1 MSENKSISLKTEIP
15 GPKSLALL
23 EKRKKLISNGIGIGK
38 TPVFADHAEGAVITD
53 IDGNQFLDF
62 SGGIGCINSGHSA
75 QRVVDAVREQAA
87 KLQHTCFQVTMY
99 ESYLNLAEKLVQI
112 TPGSHDKKVAL
123 FNSGAE
129 AVENAVKIARKYT
142 GRQAVICFENAFH
155 GRTLLALSLTSKVK
169 PYKDGFAPYAP
180 EIYQAVMPYTYRRSE
195 SLSEAEY
202 IDDCINNFHGFLKR
216 TINPENIAAIIM
228 EPVLGEGGF
237 IVPPQKFVTEIQKIC
252 KDNGIVLIADEIQS
266 GFGRTGK
273 MFASE
278 HFNLEPDL
286 MTLAK
291 SMSNGFPV
299 SAVIG
304 RTEIMDSVQP
314 GGLGGT
320 FAGNPVACAAALASI
335 ETIEAEKLCDRSQI
349 IGNSVKE
356 RLNGLKDKVKCL
368 GEIRGLGAMVGIE
381 IVKNGKQPDK
391 ETAEKIVYE
400 CGKKGLLI
408 LTAGVEGNIIRTLM
422 PLSITDEQVEEALD
436 VVEGVLN
443 NQ

>member
-1 MSENKSISLKTEIP
+1 MPEKSILLKTAVP
-15 GPKSLALL
+15 GPKSLELL
-23 EKRKKLISNGIGIGK
+23 EKRKKYISNGIGLGK
-38 TPVFADHAEGAVITD
+38 IPVFAESAEGAVITD
-53 IDGNQFLDF
+53 VDGNKFLDF
-62 SGGIGCINSGHSA
+62 SGGIGCMNSGHSA
-75 QRVVDAVREQAA
+75 PRVVEAVQKQAA
-87 KLQHTCFQVTMY
+87 LLQHSCFQVTMY
-99 ESYLNLAEKLVQI
+99 EPYIDLAEKLIRI
-112 TPGSHDKKVAL
+112 TPGKHGKKVAL

-142 GRQAVICFENAFH
+142 KRQAVICFENAFH

-169 PYKDGFAPYAP
+169 PYKEGFAPYAA
-180 EIYQAVMPYTYRRSE
+180 EIYQAVMPYIYRKPE
-195 SLSEAEY
+195 SMGEEEY
-202 IDDCINNFHGFLKR
+202 IDECIHNFHGFLKR
-216 TINPENIAAIIM
+216 TIGPEQVAAIIM

-237 IVPPQKFVTEIQKIC
+237 IVPPLRFVKEIEKIC
-252 KDNGIVLIADEIQS
+252 RDNGIVLIGDEIQS
-266 GFGRTGK
+266 GFARTGK

-278 HFNLEPDL
+278 YFGLEPDL

-299 SAVIG
+299 SAVVG

-320 FAGNPVACAAALASI
+320 FSGNPVACAAALASI
-335 ETIEAEKLCDRSQI
+335 ETIEAENLCERSVL
-349 IGNSVKE
+349 IGSAVKE
-356 RLNGLKDKVKCL
+356 RLNSIQHQVKCL
-368 GEIRGLGAMVGIE
+368 GEVRGLGAMIGIE

-391 ETAEKIVYE
+391 DTAEKIVFE

-422 PLSITDEQVEEALD
+422 PLIISNEQLEEALD
-436 VVEGVLN
+436 VLEDVLK

>member
-1 MSENKSISLKTEIP
+1 MAESKSIFLKTKVP
-15 GPKSLALL
+15 GPKSLDLL
-23 EKRKKLISNGIGIGK
+23 ERRRKYISNGIGVGK
-38 TPVFADHAEGAVITD
+38 IPIFADHAEGAVVTD
-53 IDGNQFLDF
+53 VDGNKFLDF
-62 SGGIGCINSGHSA
+62 SGGIGCMNSGHSA
-75 QRVVDAVREQAA
+75 GRVVDAVLNQAA
-87 KLQHTCFQVTMY
+87 KLQHSCFQVTMY

-112 TPGSHDKKVAL
+112 TPGKHDKKVAL

-142 GRQAVICFENAFH
+142 GRQAIICFENAFH

-180 EIYQAVMPYTYRRSE
+180 EIYQAVMPYTYRRPE
-195 SLSEAEY
+195 SLTEEEY
-202 IDDCINNFHGFLKR
+202 ISDCIQNFYGFLKR
-216 TINPENIAAIIM
+216 TIAPEHVAAIIL

-237 IVPPQKFVTEIQKIC
+237 IVPPLRFIKEIDKIC
-252 KDNGIVLIADEIQS
+252 KENGIVLIADEIQS

-278 HFNLEPDL
+278 YFGLEPDL

-299 SAVIG
+299 SAVVG

-320 FAGNPVACAAALASI
+320 FAGNPVACAAALAAI
-335 ETIEAEKLCDRSQI
+335 ETIEAENLCERSVI
-349 IGNSVKE
+349 IGSLVKE
-356 RLNGLKDKVKCL
+356 RLSALSSQVKCL
-368 GEIRGLGAMVGIE
+368 GETRGLGAMVGIE
-381 IVKNGKQPDK
+381 IVKNGKETDK
-391 ETAEKIVYE
+391 DTAEKIVYE

-422 PLSITDEQVEEALD
+422 PLSITNEQLAEALD
-436 VVEGVLN
+436 VFESVLK